1 MIDKDKKKMVWTG
14 FIGTCL
20 EWFDFAI
27 FGVMAAI
34 LASNFFPDDSGPV
47 SLIKTFA
54 VFASGFL
61 IRPIATFVWGYLGD
75 KYGRKNTVVFT
86 VLLMSLSSLGLGVLP
101 NYESIGIASTVLL
114 VSLRM
119 LQGFAASGEHC
130 GMVTYL
136 YELLPGKSQSRASS
150 IAVSGVYIGMAMA
163 TLTGLILHAGLSQ
176 QDLYSW
182 GWRVPFILSGLAGLA
197 SFYIRRKLAETAEFL
212 NATDKKRLTL
222 KEWFTLVFNN
232 KYRMLLGIGAY
243 QLAVLIPYIAF
254 VFVVSYVEKNQL
266 MPFDQLY
273 ASNLI
278 NLILC
283 GAFVFLAAKVC
294 DMYPKQRENIQLLA
308 ALALLVGTPFLFES
322 LKQGNIVPFFFAQ
335 VYFAF
340 TVAFLVGPFMTTAA
354 KLFNVKVRYT
364 GVSVIMNISAAV
376 FGGMSPVIL
385 SLFDTTKSP
394 ELYSIL
400 FIMAS
405 AVLSLVCIAANKKVL
420 MRNV

>member
-1 MIDKDKKKMVWTG
+1 MIDKEKKKIVWTG
-14 FIGTCL
+14 FVGTCL

-27 FGVMAAI
+27 FGVMSAI
-34 LASNFFPDDSGPV
+34 LATNFFPDDSGPV

-61 IRPIATFVWGYLGD
+61 IRPIATFIWGYLGD
-75 KYGRKNTVVFT
+75 KHGRKNTVVFT
-86 VLLMSLSSLGLGVLP
+86 VLLMSIASLGLGLLP
-101 NYESIGIASTVLL
+101 NFESIGIASTVLL
-114 VSLRM
+114 VAFRM
-119 LQGFAASGEHC
+119 IQGFACSGEHC

-136 YELLPGKSQSRASS
+136 YELLPGKTQSRASS

-163 TLTGLILHAGLSQ
+163 TLIGLILHAGLSKQ
-176 QDLYSW
+176 ELYAW
-182 GWRVPFILSGLAGLA
+182 GWRVPFILSGFAGLA
-197 SFYIRRKLAETAEFL
+197 SFYIRKKMVETAEFL
-212 NATDKKRLTL
+212 NATDKQRLTV
-222 KEWFTLVFNN
+222 KEWFKLVFNN

-266 MPFDQLY
+266 IPVDQLY

-283 GAFVFLAAKVC
+283 GVFVFLAAKVC
-294 DMYPKQRENIQLLA
+294 DALPKQRENIQIVA

-322 LKQGNIVPFFFAQ
+322 LKQGNIVHFFFAQ
-335 VYFAF
+335 LYFGF

-354 KLFNVKVRYT
+354 KLFDVKVRYT

-394 ELYSIL
+394 ELYSVM

-405 AVLSLVCIAANKKVL
+405 AAISLVCISANKKVL
-420 MRNV
+420 LKNV